1 VLGYWSERVRV
12 EDGPAVRTEEDAR
25 GAAQAEPASSEQGE
39 LKTSIEGKGKE
50 RERIELTTP
59 FVNRQ
64 PSVLFSLLR
73 TLPHTTFPP

>member
-1 VLGYWSERVRV
+1 MLGYWSERVRV

-39 LKTSIEGKGKE
+39 LLKDFDREKEKE

-59 FVNRQ
+59 FVNRH
-64 PSVLFSLLR
+64 PSVLFSL
-73 TLPHTTFPP
+73 